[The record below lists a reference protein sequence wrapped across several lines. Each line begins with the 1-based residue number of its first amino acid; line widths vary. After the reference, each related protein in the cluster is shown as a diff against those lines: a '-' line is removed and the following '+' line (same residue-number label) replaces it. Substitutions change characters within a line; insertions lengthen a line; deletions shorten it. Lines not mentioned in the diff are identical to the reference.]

1 MDSCG
6 ENDAKLEQRKKKIH
20 NCIISMQ
27 TAEAMKRINLLK
39 LSH

>member
-1 MDSCG
+1 MEEIHTGLVDSCG

-27 TAEAMKRINLLK
+27 TAEAM
-39 LSH
+39 

>member
-6 ENDAKLEQRKKKIH
+6 ENDAKLEQRKQIH
-20 NCIISMQ
+20 NSIISMQ